1 MKILVVEDEKRIAQA
16 IKEGLE
22 CESYAVDVAHDGL
35 EGYNT
40 ASADEYDAI
49 ILDVMMPEMNGYEVC
64 KKLRIDGNHTP
75 VIMLTAKDQE
85 DDIIKGLDIGADD
98 YLLKPFSFE
107 VLLARLRALLRRP
120 KVSLGEVLKVGP
132 LTLDP
137 KTKHVKRNG
146 KTIKLSAKEY
156 AVLEYFMRRP
166 GQLLSKNNI
175 ISHVWDFDSDVLPN
189 NVEVFISFL
198 RKKIDVPFDKPLLQT
213 VRGFGYR
220 LSEDE

>member
-1 MKILVVEDEKRIAQA
+1 MKILVIEDEERIAQA

-22 CESYAVDVAHDGL
+22 SESYAVDVAYDGL

-40 ASADEYDAI
+40 ASADEYDVI
-49 ILDVMMPEMNGYEVC
+49 ILDVMMPEMDGYEVC
-64 KKLRIDGNHTP
+64 KKLRADDDHTP
-75 VIMLTAKDQE
+75 VIMLTAKGQE
-85 DDIIKGLDIGADD
+85 ADIVKGLDIGADD
-98 YLLKPFSFE
+98 YLPKPFSFE

-120 KVSLGEVLKVGP
+120 KNSLGEVLRVGT

-137 KTKHVKRNG
+137 TTKHIERDGRVIN
-146 KTIKLSAKEY
+146 LSVKEY
-156 AVLEYFMRRP
+156 AILEYFMHRP

-175 ISHVWDFDSDVLPN
+175 ISHVWDFDSDILPN
-189 NVEVFISFL
+189 NLEVFISYL
-198 RKKIDVPFDKPLLQT
+198 RKKIDAPFDKPLLHT